1 MMDVEVVPSPDE
13 VRQKVRSWQR
23 EGLTVGFVPT
33 MGALHEAHCSLIRA
47 AAAECD
53 RTVVSIYVNPT
64 QFGPGEDLGTYPRRL
79 QQDCT
84 AASEAGADLVFAPRD
99 DIMYGEDYA
108 TYVEQER
115 LTERLCGASRPGHF
129 RGVLTVVCKLF
140 NIVPAQRAYFGQKDF
155 QQSVVIGRMVKD
167 LNFAIEVRVLPTVRE
182 EDGLA
187 MSSRNEYL
195 SPQERKQA
203 RCLYRALMD
212 ALELYRSG
220 ERSAHLLIEKMRQ
233 IVAAEPDV
241 RREYVEIVDC
251 ETLAPV
257 ERVDERSVA
266 ALAVRIGR
274 TKLIDNMPFAGKTAP
289 TSA

>member
-155 QQSVVIGRMVKD
+155 QQSVVIG
-167 LNFAIEVRVLPTVRE
+167 AW
-182 EDGLA
+182 
-187 MSSRNEYL
+187 
-195 SPQERKQA
+195 
-203 RCLYRALMD
+203 
-212 ALELYRSG
+212 
-220 ERSAHLLIEKMRQ
+220 
-233 IVAAEPDV
+233 
-241 RREYVEIVDC
+241 
-251 ETLAPV
+251 
-257 ERVDERSVA
+257 
-266 ALAVRIGR
+266 
-274 TKLIDNMPFAGKTAP
+274 
-289 TSA
+289 